1 MCGRDS
7 RPITQNPL
15 FYFGNQVTPWAI
27 GQSPFDHSLKV
38 HFNSIVNVL
47 KVNDM
52 DTQERVKLETSIDEE
67 KEAAAKAATM
77 PTTIDIFANSSK
89 AVYDMLEP
97 HFKHGRV
104 IGIIEECTV
113 SGEDRTKEA
122 NSFRVKLAVPS
133 KSDVDA
139 FGVIK
144 YTLQGYW
151 INANGFQEVGKVVN
165 IDLKGYV
172 LQINN
177 AIDKESGKLYH
188 PKWFTRIEKL
198 FDVEKRALL
207 TDQFVMLKNKT
218 EIQGSAMFVFKDTY
232 TPVIKVDNE

>member
-1 MCGRDS
+1 MKE
-7 RPITQNPL
+7 Q
-15 FYFGNQVTPWAI
+15 
-27 GQSPFDHSLKV
+27 
-38 HFNSIVNVL
+38 
-47 KVNDM
+47 
-52 DTQERVKLETSIDEE
+52 E
-67 KEAAAKAATM
+67 KEAVAKATAM

-89 AVYDMLEP
+89 AVYELLEP
-97 HFKHGRV
+97 HFEHGRV

-144 YTLQGYW
+144 HTLQGYW
-151 INANGFQEVGKVVN
+151 LNANGFQEIGKVVN

-172 LQINN
+172 LRINN

-198 FDVEKRALL
+198 FDVEKKALL
-207 TDQFVMLKNKT
+207 TDQFVMVKNKT
-218 EIQGSAMFVFKDTY
+218 EIQGTSMFVFKDTY
-232 TPVIKVDNE
+232 MPVIKQEAE